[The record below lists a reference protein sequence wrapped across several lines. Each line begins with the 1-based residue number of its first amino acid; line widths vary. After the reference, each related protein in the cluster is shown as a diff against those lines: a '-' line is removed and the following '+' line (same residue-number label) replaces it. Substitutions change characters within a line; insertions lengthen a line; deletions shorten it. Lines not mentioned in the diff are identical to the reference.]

1 MSSFKALLNRAGV
14 QRGQTLIEF
23 AFIAPIIFLFLFTIV
38 DFGTAMD
45 RRITIQH
52 AVREGA
58 RYAAVNTDCAGI
70 QAATAAQ
77 AQNIIEDTDVTVSYS
92 TDPAERG
99 DAVTVKASFVYQPWI
114 FNSIASAFGVTGGS
128 IDMSPSASSRL
139 ELAVPDATGC
149 VATTPTPTP

>member
-1 MSSFKALLNRAGV
+1 MHTRLRWLGERN
-14 QRGQTLIEF
+14 RGQTLIEF

-38 DFGTAMD
+38 DFGIAMD

-58 RYAAVNTDCAGI
+58 RYAAVNTDCGDI

-77 AQNIIEDTDVTVSYS
+77 AQSIIDDTDVTVSYS
-92 TDPAERG
+92 TAPAPAERG
-99 DAVTVKASFVYQPWI
+99 DAVTVKASFVYEPWI
-114 FNSIASAFGVTGGS
+114 FNSIASVFGVTGGS

-139 ELAVPDATGC
+139 ELAVPDASGC